1 MSADKKRALGR
12 GLDALL
18 PSVPAVKSAS
28 GAAYGE
34 RSVFSCP
41 IESLHPQK
49 GQPRQRMDDTKL
61 DELAASLREHGL
73 IEPLVVRRSPSSPDR
88 FEIVAGERRWRAAQR
103 AGLKELL
110 VVVKDVSPNAAFELA
125 LIENLQR
132 EDLDPIEVAEAI
144 DRLIKEHDFTH
155 ETVAQ
160 RLHKDRTTITNALRL
175 LKLPPR
181 VRTMVVQGKLSE
193 GHARALLGAGSAEI
207 IEALADKSV
216 RGRLSV
222 RKVEALVRKQRRQAE
237 DPAAPPKTPEPEPK
251 NANVRDLERRLTQL
265 IGHRVEV
272 RDRAGKGEV
281 AIAYRDLDELD
292 QVLARLGLQ

>member
-1 MSADKKRALGR
+1 MSSDKKRALGR

-18 PSVPAVKSAS
+18 PTVPAVKSAS

-41 IESLHPQK
+41 IEALHPQK
-49 GQPRQRMDDTKL
+49 GQPRQRMDGAKL

-73 IEPLVVRRSPSSPDR
+73 IEPLVVRRSPTSPDR

-144 DRLIKEHDFTH
+144 ERLIQEHDYTH

-175 LKLPPR
+175 LRLPQR
-181 VRTMVVQGKLSE
+181 VRSMVVEGKLSE
-193 GHARALLGAGSAEI
+193 GHARALLGAVEEATIEELAEK
-207 IEALADKSV
+207 AV

-222 RKVEALVRKQRRQAE
+222 RKVEALVRQKRRDDGE
-237 DPAAPPKTPEPEPK
+237 ESKPKKDTPEPK
-251 NANVRDLERRLTQL
+251 NANIKDLERRLTQR
-265 IGHRVEV
+265 IGHRTEV
-272 RDRAGKGEV
+272 RDRGGKGEV
-281 AIAYRDLDELD
+281 VIPYGSLDELD
-292 QVLARLGLQ
+292 EILSALDLD